1 MLVGLG
7 DDMRLES
14 FFIYVFAPATAIV
27 STGFVLYSL
36 ISIMFD
42 GRIAWFE
49 PDPLILFSE
58 ILLCALGFFFL
69 MIVLFEHVNSVKRKG
84 I

>member
-1 MLVGLG
+1 MGL
-7 DDMRLES
+7 EK
-14 FFIYVFAPATAIV
+14 FFFFVFAPVTSIV

-42 GRIAWFE
+42 GRIVWFE
-49 PDPLILFSE
+49 PNFYILVSE

-69 MIVLFEHVNSVKRKG
+69 IILLSEHFVRVKRKG